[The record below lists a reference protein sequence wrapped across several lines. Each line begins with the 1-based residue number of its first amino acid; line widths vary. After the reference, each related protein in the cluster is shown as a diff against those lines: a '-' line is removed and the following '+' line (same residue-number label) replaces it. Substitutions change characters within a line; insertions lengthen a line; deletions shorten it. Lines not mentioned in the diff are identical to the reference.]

1 VTHPV
6 HTPVVAADGA
16 LIRFA
21 LADLLSNRASS
32 MRIEL
37 SDAGAAEPWL
47 SRLVGAEAGLDAL
60 GKGYADLPARPELAR
75 LALLLWIRRWWPA
88 SPSLGVPSLDPALLD
103 LESAVATAA
112 VEDLAEGL
120 LDGFEASPAELFD
133 TAIAGD
139 ALVSAASPV
148 ADEVRGLCG
157 RLASWFDDQDDV
169 VRAEAAAEMVA
180 RLETAA
186 PGQRAYALA
195 AGTDPVASG
204 EGVLVSGRASVD
216 WARVPPG
223 ILDAAEDTVTW
234 RIVMAADT
242 ARLEVDVAGAFADAA
257 LTATAMHDGE
267 PFAEVPLSLGA
278 GRFTGTADLDEASTR
293 LAAGVQSGQ
302 SGRITL
308 VVGVAGE
315 GVTGTTAE
323 DRADVVAL
331 VRSRQPE
338 DRTLAER
345 AAAASTE
352 EEF

>member
-1 VTHPV
+1 MTHPV

-21 LADLLSNRASS
+21 LADLLSGRASS

-47 SRLVGAEAGLDAL
+47 TRLVGTEAGLDAL
-60 GKGYADLPARPELAR
+60 GKGHAEVPARPELAR

-88 SPSLGVPSLDPALLD
+88 GPSLGVPSLDPALLD
-103 LESAVATAA
+103 LETAVATAA

-133 TAIAGD
+133 TAIADD
-139 ALVSAASPV
+139 ALMAAAPPV

-180 RLETAA
+180 RLDAAA

-204 EGVLVSGRASVD
+204 EGVLASGRASVD

-234 RIVMAADT
+234 RIVMAAAT

-257 LTATAMHDGE
+257 LTATALHDGE

-278 GRFTGTADLDEASTR
+278 GRFTGAADLDEASTQ
-293 LAAGVQSGQ
+293 LAASVQ

-323 DRADVVAL
+323 DRAEVVAL
-331 VRSRQPE
+331 VRARPPE